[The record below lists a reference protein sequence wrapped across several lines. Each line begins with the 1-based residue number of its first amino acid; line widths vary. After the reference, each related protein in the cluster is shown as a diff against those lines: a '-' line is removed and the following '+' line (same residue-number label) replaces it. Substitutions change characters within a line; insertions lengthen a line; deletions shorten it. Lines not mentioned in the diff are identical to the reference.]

1 MREQV
6 VNGVSGRSGF
16 IIRLF
21 GTLLAIGLLI
31 YLLSQQGWGEIVLAV
46 KQIPPAYLALSLL
59 LMFVSRFSVTGRWHV
74 LLRSGGLN
82 IALGQ
87 SLRITFSGLFATNF
101 LPTTVGGDV
110 IRLAGAMQL
119 GFDGAIS
126 AASLVVDRLV
136 GMTGMA
142 MMLPF
147 GLPALVASRT
157 SQSDLLNSQRLYLM
171 GILPA
176 SIMKWLQ
183 RAWDKGIRIVR
194 RIVSALSLWL
204 KQPRALLISL
214 GFSWINMLCLF
225 AILWL
230 LFKGQNEEIPFLL
243 IGGLY
248 SLVYF
253 VTLLPFS
260 INGYGIQE
268 LSMTFIFAQVAG
280 VSMQSS
286 LTVALL
292 FRTLMMIASLPGAAF
307 VPGLMAGAKSQTRTV
322 E

>member
-183 RAWDKGIRIVR
+183 RAWEKGIRIVR

>member
-1 MREQV
+1 MKEQLA
-6 VNGVSGRSGF
+6 NGVAGRSGF
-16 IIRLF
+16 IIRLL

-46 KQIPPAYLALSLL
+46 RQIPPTYLLLSLL
-59 LMFVSRFSVTGRWHV
+59 LMFASRLAVTGRWHV

-82 IALGQ
+82 ISVGQ
-87 SLRITFSGLFATNF
+87 SLRVTFSGLFATNF

-147 GLPALVASRT
+147 GVPALLASPT
-157 SQSDLLNSQRLYLM
+157 SPIGFLKSHGIYLM
-171 GILPA
+171 SILPA
-176 SIMKWLQ
+176 SLSKWLQ
-183 RAWDKGIRIVR
+183 RTWDKSIRIIH

-204 KQPRALLISL
+204 KQPRALLVSL
-214 GFSWINMLCLF
+214 GFSWINMLGLF
-225 AILWL
+225 SILWL

-260 INGYGIQE
+260 INGLGIQE
-268 LSMTFIFAQVAG
+268 LSMTFIFAHVAG

-292 FRTLMMIASLPGAAF
+292 FRTMMMIASLPGAAF
-307 VPGLMAGAKSQTRTV
+307 VPGLIAGAKTQPRV
-322 E
+322 AE

>member
-157 SQSDLLNSQRLYLM
+157 LQSDFLNSQRLYLM